1 MNIRTITV
9 GAREEDVPLVAKAA
23 HAARERLLA
32 IGYTIQTVRLSLA
45 LIGSNRCADFP
56 TIARGA
62 EQLALD
68 YGFDFVSI
76 GRVDS
81 ERMPYLPEALAATEI
96 VSANVRIA
104 GRNGHVDHEMMQ
116 AAAIAI
122 PQIAALTSGGFGN
135 MRFATVACMAPG
147 YPFFPAS
154 HHDGGGP
161 WLAIGP
167 EAASLAVQALQESVA
182 KQAAETQSDGVGFVA
197 QQRHL
202 AAPLS
207 RLTGLIEE
215 HDLRIRKALEGIEQ
229 EHGIFITGCDWSL
242 APQPNPAS
250 SIGAAIEHLSGVPF
264 GEWGTLAAVRSLTD
278 AIRAAKVHL
287 IGFSGVMLPVLEDA
301 VLAQRAI
308 EGRYTLRD
316 LLAFSAVWG
325 TGLDTIPLPGDTT
338 APQLFGV
345 LQEVAALAGA
355 LRKPLVARLMPMPG
369 LHAGDLTQIDYARFP
384 ELVGFFCQAAVLRV

>member
-1 MNIRTITV
+1 
-9 GAREEDVPLVAKAA
+9 
-23 HAARERLLA
+23 
-32 IGYTIQTVRLSLA
+32 
-45 LIGSNRCADFP
+45 
-56 TIARGA
+56 
-62 EQLALD
+62 
-68 YGFDFVSI
+68 
-76 GRVDS
+76 
-81 ERMPYLPEALAATEI
+81 MPYLPEALAATEI
-96 VSANVRIA
+96 VSANARIA
-104 GRNGHVDHEMMQ
+104 GRNGQVDPEMMQ
-116 AAAIAI
+116 AAAVAI
-122 PQIAALTSGGFGN
+122 PQIAALTPAGFGN

-147 YPFFPAS
+147 FPFFPAS

-167 EAASLAVQALQESVA
+167 EAAALAVQALQESGIRND
-182 KQAAETQSDGVGFVA
+182 AAETQSDGFGFVA
-197 QQRHL
+197 QQRL
-202 AAPLS
+202 LVAPLN

-215 HDLRIRKALEGIEQ
+215 HDLRIRKALEGVEQ

-250 SIGAAIEHLSGVPF
+250 SIGAAIEYLSGMPF
-264 GEWGTLAAVRSLTD
+264 GEWGTLAAVRNLTD

-301 VLAQRAI
+301 VLARRAI

-316 LLAFSAVWG
+316 LLAFSAVCG
-325 TGLDTIPLPGDTT
+325 TGLDMIPLPGDTT
-338 APQLFGV
+338 TPQLLRV

-369 LHAGDLTQIDYARFP
+369 LYAGDLTQIDYAHFP